1 MNDNEIEKQKLKLE
15 IAKIKLTFFSSVFI
29 ALYTIAGF
37 LVKNYGTI
45 EAIADKNLE
54 NTVAVLFA
62 TILYILLGWWALFGI
77 FHSIN
82 ILRQIIKELN

>member
-1 MNDNEIEKQKLKLE
+1 MNNNRIEKQKLKLE

-29 ALYTIAGF
+29 ALYAIAGF

-45 EAIADKNLE
+45 KAIADKNLE

-62 TILYILLGWWALFGI
+62 TILYILLG
-77 FHSIN
+77 
-82 ILRQIIKELN
+82 